1 MKKREIP
8 LKNYIILL
16 ITIIATTLLC
26 LYIAQWY
33 KKAEENN
40 IEQGIL
46 AKELPQVTVEE
57 FQNYVTENPNIMLY
71 VSISTDENMKRFEKN
86 IYDFITEEN
95 IRNHFVYMDA
105 SKIDQN
111 ALEKILQSK
120 SNTSKNNYNNIPNIY
135 VFKDGKIEDMLY
147 TNSPSL
153 HSKEA
158 IRFIKKQDVVK

>member
-8 LKNYIILL
+8 LKNYMIL
-16 ITIIATTLLC
+16 IGTIIATILLC
-26 LYIAQWY
+26 LYITQWY
-33 KKAEENN
+33 KKAEESN

-57 FQNYVTENPNIMLY
+57 FQNYVTENPNIILY
-71 VSISTDENMKRFEKN
+71 ISVSTDEKMKRFEKN
-86 IYDFITEEN
+86 IYDFIIEEN

-105 SKIDQN
+105 SKIDQK
-111 ALEKILQSK
+111 ALIEILQNK
-120 SNTSKNNYNNIPNIY
+120 SNTPKNNYTHIPNIY

-147 TNSPSL
+147 TSSTAL